1 MPALLTELL
10 QNEGITDFAAM
21 PLSHCKILKP
31 YLLERHGLTE
41 EATAI
46 FLILPYHNG
55 TVPENLSVYA
65 SVQDY
70 HAYFDGLY
78 KRLTGALTLAY
89 PDYRF
94 FGFTDHSPVDEVHG
108 AAVSGLGVIGDNGLL
123 IHPRY
128 SSFVY
133 VAELVTDAP
142 PALLGLPAAEPRP
155 VQPCLHC
162 GACARACPSG
172 CIGEGGT
179 KKECMSAVTQKKGA
193 FSPEEEAAVLS
204 LGSAWGCDV
213 CQNVCPY
220 TKKAIADGSIRTAIP
235 YFKEN
240 TVSRLTRNYVEGL
253 SDAEFAARPFAWR
266 GKAPI
271 LRNLDLLERNKS

>member
-78 KRLTGALTLAY
+78 KRLTDALALAY

-108 AAVSGLGVIGDNGLL
+108 AAVSGLGIIG
-123 IHPRY
+123 I
-128 SSFVY
+128 
-133 VAELVTDAP
+133 T
-142 PALLGLPAAEPRP
+142 
-155 VQPCLHC
+155 
-162 GACARACPSG
+162 
-172 CIGEGGT
+172 
-179 KKECMSAVTQKKGA
+179 A
-193 FSPEEEAAVLS
+193 F
-204 LGSAWGCDV
+204 
-213 CQNVCPY
+213 
-220 TKKAIADGSIRTAIP
+220 
-235 YFKEN
+235 
-240 TVSRLTRNYVEGL
+240 
-253 SDAEFAARPFAWR
+253 
-266 GKAPI
+266 
-271 LRNLDLLERNKS
+271 

>member
-1 MPALLTELL
+1 
-10 QNEGITDFAAM
+10 
-21 PLSHCKILKP
+21 
-31 YLLERHGLTE
+31 LERHGLSTD
-41 EATAI
+41 ATAI

-55 TVPENLSVYA
+55 VVPENLSVYA

-70 HAYFDGLY
+70 HAYFTGLY
-78 KRLTGALTLAY
+78 ERLTGALSQAY

-108 AAVSGLGVIGDNGLL
+108 AAISGLGMIGDNGLL

-142 PALLGLPAAEPRP
+142 PALLGLVAAEPRP
-155 VQPCLHC
+155 VQACLHC

-179 KKECMSAVTQKKGA
+179 KKECMSAVTQKKGEFTEA
-193 FSPEEEAAVLS
+193 EAASVLA

-220 TKKAIADGSIRTAIP
+220 TKKALESGSIRTTIP
-235 YFKEN
+235 YFMEN
-240 TVSRLTRNYVEGL
+240 TVSRLTKDFVEGL
-253 SDAEFAARPFAWR
+253 SDAEFAARPFAWL

-271 LRNLDLLERNKS
+271 IRNLDLLERKKI